1 MSKRIMWPM
10 KLVSFIDIFN
20 QDLYMK
26 IYKRILVR
34 NGVVVHGMPVWIAHD
49 CYFDAKFPGA
59 VTVGDRVGISGQVKL
74 LTHDFSMDRIN
85 EMKNGRFAAEDMVFR
100 GPIVIGDYVVV
111 GLGTIV
117 LPGVTIGRGSI
128 VGAGSVVTKDV
139 PEGVVVGGN
148 PAKVICTVDE
158 WWDKSRDKFELVDRR
173 R

>member
-1 MSKRIMWPM
+1 MTKRISLPM
-10 KLVSFIDIFN
+10 KFASVVDIFN
-20 QDLYMK
+20 QNLYMK
-26 IYKRILVR
+26 IYRRVLIR
-34 NGVVVHGMPVWIAHD
+34 NGVIVHGMPVWISHD
-49 CYFDAKFPGA
+49 VYFDAKFPGA
-59 VTVGDRVGISGQVKL
+59 ITIGDRVGISGQVKL

-85 EMKNGRFAAEDMVFR
+85 EMRNGRFANQDMVFR

-111 GLGTIV
+111 GLGAIV

-139 PEGVVVGGN
+139 PEQTVVGGN

-173 R
+173 P